1 MDKYEITM
9 FILLTIAL
17 MLIMVSTFIVHPG
30 IMSAICLICTT
41 VMFILSWTKVVRK
54 LKKNK

>member
-9 FILLTIAL
+9 FALLTVAL
-17 MLIMVSTFIVHPG
+17 MVIMVSTFIVHPG
-30 IMSAICLICTT
+30 IMSAICLICAT
-41 VMFILSWTKVVRK
+41 VTFILSWIEIIRK